1 MKRWWMYT
9 SERTPARSGKR
20 RVKRALAVA
29 AVAGG
34 LSLPN
39 PSRAL
44 DIVIIPRTSGVV
56 LPRTGGAVIE
66 AWAIGT
72 LSEARQPNATVDC
85 DLAHVCELAISS
97 PGGTGTGTGVTV
109 QTFFQGAAQGT
120 LPSNLPFALSE
131 TIDYEHPTGDK
142 SATSGQGAC
151 YRATGV
157 MAVANTTST
166 LVLDIVGQACQM
178 GSSNAQLV
186 LTGSYVT
193 DSASTGAFT
202 AADGIGTI
210 SVNTPSGL
218 HGSGT
223 TMKASLQGQLKY
235 GD

>member
-1 MKRWWMYT
+1 MKRWWLYP
-9 SERTPARSGKR
+9 SERTQTRFR
-20 RVKRALAVA
+20 RRGVRPLLVRAAI
-29 AVAGG
+29 AGA

-39 PSRAL
+39 PSQAV

-72 LSEARQPNATVDC
+72 LSEARRPNSNEEC
-85 DLAHVCELAISS
+85 DLNQVCELAISS
-97 PGGTGTGTGVTV
+97 PGGAGTGTGVTV
-109 QTFFQGAAQGT
+109 QTFFQSAAQGT

-131 TIDYEHPTGDK
+131 TIEYGHPTGP

-151 YRATGV
+151 HPATGV
-157 MAVANTTST
+157 MAVADATST

-186 LTGSYVT
+186 FTGSYAT
-193 DSASTGAFT
+193 DSASSGTFAN
-202 AADGIGTI
+202 ADGIGTI
-210 SVNTPSGL
+210 SINTPSGL
-218 HGSGT
+218 HGTGT
-223 TMKASLQGQLKY
+223 TMKASLEGQLKY